1 MKLYSMRQI
10 ILIVLIPIVLSAQGR
25 DNWQKPEVIMDSVGI
40 KPGMIIGEIGAG
52 DGYFTFKMVDR
63 IGSNGHIYA
72 NDIVKSKLDYINRK
86 CKEDNINTITTIL
99 GEENDSLLPK
109 DTLDMVIMVYTFHHL
124 EKPVE
129 YLENL
134 RTIIK
139 QNTPVVIVERD
150 PERYGHEYYH
160 FFKKEKVI
168 NLIKEADYQLKK
180 LYTFLKRDN
189 IYVIIP

>member
-1 MKLYSMRQI
+1 MKFYSMKQI

-25 DNWQKPEVIMDSVGI
+25 DSWQRPEVIMDSVDI

-52 DGYFTFKMVDR
+52 DGYFTFKMAYH
-63 IGSNGHIYA
+63 IGPNGHIYA

-124 EKPVE
+124 KKPVE

-134 RTIIK
+134 RKRIK

-150 PERYGHEYYH
+150 PERYGHEYDH

-189 IYVIIP
+189 IYVIMP